1 MGGLLGVRG
10 LLLRAL
16 PPPTP
21 IALIRA
27 GDHVSPQP
35 RLRLILGDQLN
46 AGHSWFRQTDDQCL
60 YLIAELKQET
70 GYVKHHVQKICAFFA
85 AMQSFAT
92 ALQQAGHRVLYL
104 TLDDTADAAD
114 LPALMRR
121 IIAEHGIRL
130 FEFQRPDE
138 YRLLEQL
145 RAFAASLDIP
155 VHECDSEHFLL
166 PFDEIGRHFKP
177 GKAHRMEMFYRRM
190 RKRYDLLMTDGEPI
204 GGQWNFD
211 RDNREPLT
219 PEAIAQLPAP
229 LSFSNDVSAILARLE
244 RHGIEHFGR
253 PMPTLL
259 WPVTRRQARDLLTFF
274 CAELLPRFGRFQD
287 AMTAVGD
294 ARWSLYHSRLSFALN
309 SKMLHPKQV
318 LDAALNAWQQDPQRI
333 SLAQIEGFV
342 RQILGWREFVRGL
355 YWANMPGYATRNAL
369 EAQRPLP
376 AFFWNGQTRMR
387 CLRES
392 LGQSLDYAYAH
403 HIQRLMVIGNFALLA
418 GLDPDAVDNWYLGV
432 YVDAI
437 EWVELPNTRGM
448 SQFADGGLLAS
459 KPYAAS
465 GQYIDRMSDYCNG
478 CRYRIRERSTEH
490 ACPFNSLYWHFLQ
503 RHRARFES
511 NPRMALVYKNWDR
524 QTEESRRALLARADW
539 CLNHLDQL

>member
-1 MGGLLGVRG
+1 M
-10 LLLRAL
+10 
-16 PPPTP
+16 
-21 IALIRA
+21 
-27 GDHVSPQP
+27 SPQP

-448 SQFADGGLLAS
+448 SQFADGALLAS